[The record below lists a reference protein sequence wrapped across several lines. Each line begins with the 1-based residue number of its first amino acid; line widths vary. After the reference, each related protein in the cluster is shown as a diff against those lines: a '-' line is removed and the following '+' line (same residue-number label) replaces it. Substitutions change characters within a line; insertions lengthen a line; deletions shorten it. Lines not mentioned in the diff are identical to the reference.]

1 MMMIFIIAA
10 LCLWLWPAGPAAGP
24 LPVTLPET
32 QPPVSVAV
40 QAAPIQFPYF
50 TFPEKLSFCGEPV
63 PLQEMSVRE
72 ALDREF
78 TIVVW
83 SRAQTTMWLKR
94 AHRYFPELERKLR
107 ARHLPLDLKYVALIE
122 SDLRQQARS
131 SAGALG
137 PWQFMGTTAQ
147 RFQLKITP
155 EVDERLDFTLATDAA
170 FNYLAALRQQLGN
183 WALALAAYNCGEGRV
198 QKELAAQQVNTYYHL
213 DLPEETERYVFRA
226 VAAKI
231 VLECPRAYGFNI
243 PPEGLYEPLQFD
255 EAEAILTQ
263 EIMVRSLAAACG
275 TYYKAFRELN
285 PWIKGASLPP
295 GAYRFRLPK
304 GSAARFAEAQRF
316 GRLEPKPIIPPADKP
331 KR

>member
-1 MMMIFIIAA
+1 
-10 LCLWLWPAGPAAGP
+10 
-24 LPVTLPET
+24 
-32 QPPVSVAV
+32 
-40 QAAPIQFPYF
+40 
-50 TFPEKLSFCGEPV
+50 
-63 PLQEMSVRE
+63 
-72 ALDREF
+72 
-78 TIVVW
+78 
-83 SRAQTTMWLKR
+83 MWLKR

-107 ARHLPLDLKYVALIE
+107 ARRLPLDLKYVALIE

-131 SAGALG
+131 TAGALG
-137 PWQFMGTTAQ
+137 PWQFMGPTAQ

-155 EVDERLDFTLATDAA
+155 EVDERLDFGLATDAA
-170 FNYLAALRQQLGN
+170 LNYLSALRQQLGT

-198 QKELAAQQVNTYYHL
+198 HRELAAQRVDTYYHL

-226 VAAKI
+226 LAAKI
-231 VLECPRAYGFNI
+231 ILESPRTYGFNI
-243 PPEGLYEPLQFD
+243 PPEGLYEPLEYD

-275 TYYKAFRELN
+275 TYYKAFRDFN

-295 GAYRFRLPK
+295 GAYRFKLPK

-316 GRLEPKPIIPPADKP
+316 GKLEPKIEIPAADKP